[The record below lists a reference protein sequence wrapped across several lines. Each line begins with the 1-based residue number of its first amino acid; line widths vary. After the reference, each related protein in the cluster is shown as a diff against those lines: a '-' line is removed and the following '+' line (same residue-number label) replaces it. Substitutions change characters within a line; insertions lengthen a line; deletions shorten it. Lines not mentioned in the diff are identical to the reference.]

1 MKFIRVLNS
10 HSVDKNSSSK
20 HSDKIILQNVFFF
33 STEDFS
39 FNAAFVL
46 APSCNVYVMHY
57 KKVLLTVVKW
67 KSDYFTFLDL
77 WISFRKINR
86 TLFKSWCLFE
96 QSYFF
101 FFFKYPDKPNKSVFC
116 KLSSYSGLEKHDNA
130 AKGKLWEMIDDYLT
144 TQLGLCSFIAWQPHM
159 LYTVNWI
166 D

>member
-33 STEDFS
+33 FTEDFS

-46 APSCNVYVMHY
+46 APSCNVYVSSTHCSE
-57 KKVLLTVVKW
+57 VKIRLF
-67 KSDYFTFLDL
+67 YFLGSLNLIQENKQNFIQVMVFIWAEL
-77 WISFRKINR
+77 
-86 TLFKSWCLFE
+86 
-96 QSYFF
+96 FF
-101 FFFKYPDKPNKSVFC
+101 FSFKYPDKPNKSVFC

>member
-57 KKVLLTVVKW
+57 KKVLLTVVK
-67 KSDYFTFLDL
+67 
-77 WISFRKINR
+77 
-86 TLFKSWCLFE
+86 
-96 QSYFF
+96 
-101 FFFKYPDKPNKSVFC
+101 
-116 KLSSYSGLEKHDNA
+116 
-130 AKGKLWEMIDDYLT
+130 
-144 TQLGLCSFIAWQPHM
+144 
-159 LYTVNWI
+159 
-166 D
+166 